1 MDLYSLAAIAVECDM
16 SNEDYKRVKDERGG
30 KSLISKHLAT
40 KGKCKRLAELTSLMI
55 LDHKN
60 FDEPSHPNII
70 EIIKEIKF

>member
-1 MDLYSLAAIAVECDM
+1 M

-40 KGKCKRLAELTSLMI
+40 KGTCKRLAELTSLMI
-55 LDHKN
+55 LDHNN
-60 FDEPSHPNII
+60 FDEPSLEDII